1 MSAFKRFVPAALA
14 TAAAAA
20 AVAAALAAAGTASA
34 SPQAPAVQAVQA
46 APAARQA
53 PAAFHGW
60 TITGGGNITA
70 VASSASVRDITA
82 GRTVSCYL
90 SSMTIHAKSGRLTS
104 GASAALVN
112 KASFGPCLTRH
123 VMPVKVS
130 LGAFPWHVNL
140 SSYNAST
147 GVTTGTLT
155 GLHIAISVPLLGCT
169 AVADGTG
176 PDAHNG
182 LLAASYRN
190 KTGVLAARGAGSG
203 NRLRVYRASHCDDL
217 IKNGDVVVLSA
228 NYSVHPR
235 QKITHS

>member
-20 AVAAALAAAGTASA
+20 AVAAGLAASGTASA
-34 SPQAPAVQAVQA
+34 SP
-46 APAARQA
+46 QA

-123 VMPVKVS
+123 LLPVRVS
-130 LGAFPWHVNL
+130 LGAFPWRVNL

-155 GLHIAISVPLLGCT
+155 GLHIAIAVPLLGCT

-190 KTGVLAARGAGSG
+190 KTGVLSALGAGSG
-203 NRLRVYRASHCDDL
+203 NRLRVYRASHCDGL
-217 IKNGDVVVLSA
+217 IKNGDSVTLSA
-228 NYSVHPR
+228 NYLVHPG
-235 QKITHS
+235 QQITHS